1 MIAEEPAAAARARRP
16 VDARALARGIARIE
30 RAAEP
35 PWLHAE
41 AARRMAERLSWIRR
55 RPERVLDWWAASAAS
70 AVLLGQAYPQ
80 ARIVPVLREGGRT
93 EPPAAGRALPWW
105 SPGRWRPAA
114 TAPASVAEAQ
124 VPPGSAELV
133 WANMVLHFVDDPR
146 VRLDRWRAA
155 LADDGFLMFTT
166 LGPGSF
172 AGLRAVYEAA
182 GWGPPQAP
190 LVDMHDLGDMLVE
203 AGFAEPVMDQETLR
217 LTYADGA
224 ALLRD
229 LRAFGINADPGRAA
243 GLRTPRWRRQLEAGL
258 AQHAGPDGRPVLEI
272 ELVYG
277 HAFVAP
283 PRARLAPE
291 TQIGLEAMRA
301 MVRAG
306 RHRPPPR

>member
-1 MIAEEPAAAARARRP
+1 MSAEEHGAAARSRRP
-16 VDARALARGIARIE
+16 VDAVALARGIARVE

-70 AVLLGQAYPQ
+70 GGLLGGAYPQ
-80 ARIVPVLREGGRT
+80 ARIVPVLRDIGRV
-93 EPPAAGRALPWW
+93 EPAAAGRTLPWW
-105 SPGRWRPAA
+105 SPGRWRMAASGPAA
-114 TAPASVAEAQ
+114 MAEAQ
-124 VPPGSAELV
+124 LPAASADLV
-133 WANMVLHFVDDPR
+133 WANMVLHFVDDPQAW
-146 VRLDRWRAA
+146 LGRWRRA

-182 GWGPPQAP
+182 GWGPPHAP

-217 LTYADGA
+217 LTYADA
-224 ALLRD
+224 AAMLRD
-229 LRAFGINADPGRAA
+229 LRTFGINADPGRAE
-243 GLRTPRWRRQLEAGL
+243 GLRTPRWRRRLEAAL
-258 AQHAGPDGRPVLEI
+258 AGHAGPDGRLVLEI

-283 PRARLAPE
+283 PRARMASE
-291 TQIGLEAMRA
+291 TQIGLDAMRA
-301 MVRAG
+301 MVRSG